1 MMDEA
6 RCYELRRGDFFT
18 VDLNSF
24 MSNSVLWTKSFQILK
39 FNNHKRKWW
48 QFWKPKNRILVNLL
62 YLGEEV

>member
-1 MMDEA
+1 MDKV
-6 RCYELRRGDFFT
+6 RCYMLTKGDVFA
-18 VDLNSF
+18 VDLNLF

-48 QFWKPKNRILVNLL
+48 QFWKPKNRVLVNLL